1 MIFTAQLEVYKKLLR
16 VLKTNLGKK
25 VNIHDVYEEGSKK
38 GKV

>member
-25 VNIHDVYEEGSKK
+25 VNIHVYEEGSKK